1 MRFYSTF
8 HIPCMKAARVR
19 NIQGKITVYYR
30 VKKGFCSTF
39 HIPRIKAARVCIIFK
54 ERSQSIIGLN
64 GILLHIS
71 YYTYE
76 GCKGED

>member
-39 HIPRIKAARVCIIFK
+39 HIPRIKAARVCNIQGKITVYYRVKRDFAPHF
-54 ERSQSIIGLN
+54 
-64 GILLHIS
+64 ILHV
-71 YYTYE
+71 
-76 GCKGED
+76 